1 MRVIVMF
8 DLPVV
13 TAQQRKIYRRFRKH
27 LIKNGFIMLQQSM
40 YCKLVQNTVAADSV
54 IDNVKKNKPPE
65 GLVQLLKITEKQYA
79 RMEYIVGDKTSNI
92 LDTDERVVF
101 I

>member
-1 MRVIVMF
+1 
-8 DLPVV
+8 
-13 TAQQRKIYRRFRKH
+13 
-27 LIKNGFIMLQQSM
+27 
-40 YCKLVQNTVAADSV
+40 
-54 IDNVKKNKPPE
+54 VKKNKPPE